1 VLYVNPLVSTYPTGA
16 LDTVSGPARTQLA
29 AQELEHLFA
38 FMLLQEMSKTVPEGG
53 LFGAGLAVRYQRE
66 LLNDV
71 MAGEMAKSGQLGIAK
86 LVAEQLRAH
95 DLEQGLAGG
104 LRENALK

>member
-1 VLYVNPLVSTYPTGA
+1 MLYVNPLVSNSPIGGLGA
-16 LDTVSGPARTQLA
+16 VSGRARTQLA

-53 LFGAGLAVRYQRE
+53 LFGAGLAPRYQRE

-71 MAGEMAKSGQLGIAK
+71 MAGEMARSGQLGIARM
-86 LVAEQLRAH
+86 VAEQLRAG
-95 DLEQGLAGG
+95 DLERQLAAGHPPI
-104 LRENALK
+104 ALK